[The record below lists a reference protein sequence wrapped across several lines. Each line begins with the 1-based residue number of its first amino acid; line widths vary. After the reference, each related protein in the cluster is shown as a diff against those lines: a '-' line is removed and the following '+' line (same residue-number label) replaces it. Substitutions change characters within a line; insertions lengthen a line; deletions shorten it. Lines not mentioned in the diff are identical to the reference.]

1 MKYQVKF
8 LTVAVAAMLTAGGV
22 CAQTAGTWMV
32 RAGVTQLAP
41 SVNSSCLS
49 APDFGD
55 FGPGGAIGC
64 TRSDVSSDSQLSGGI
79 TYMYTD
85 HWSVDVP
92 LALPFKHR
100 IIGAGSM
107 AGAGDLGTVQALPVT
122 LFLQYRFLEA
132 NAKFRPYIGLGVTY
146 AYFFNEEGSGRLT
159 ATTNPG
165 GPPTQLN
172 VDAKFILTPQ
182 IGATLALNDK
192 WFIDVFY
199 TKSKLSTTT
208 HMSTG
213 QHMDMDLDP
222 AAYGIA
228 VGYKF

>member
-1 MKYQVKF
+1 MKKQLKF
-8 LTVAVAAMLTAGGV
+8 IVAVTLLFTGSAF
-22 CAQTAGTWMV
+22 AQTAGTWMV
-32 RAGVTQLAP
+32 RVGVAKIAP
-41 SVNSSCLS
+41 DVTSSCLS

-55 FGPGGAIGC
+55 GPLGC
-64 TRSDVSSDSQLSGGI
+64 TRSDVSADSQLAGGV

-85 HWSVDVP
+85 NVSVDVP
-92 LALPFKHR
+92 LALPFKHK

-107 AGAGDLGTVQALPVT
+107 AGAGDLGEVQALPMT

-132 NAKFRPYIGLGVTY
+132 NAKLRPYIGLGATY
-146 AYFFNEEGSGRLT
+146 AYFFNEQGSGRLT

-165 GPPTQLN
+165 GPSTKIT
-172 VDAKFILTPQ
+172 VDSKFILTPQ

-192 WFIDVFY
+192 WFIDVSY
-199 TKSKLSTTT
+199 SKSRLSTTT

-213 QHMDMDLDP
+213 QHMDVDLNP
-222 AAYGIA
+222 ASYSVA

>member
-55 FGPGGAIGC
+55 GPTGC
-64 TRSDVSSDSQLSGGI
+64 TKSDVSSDTQLSGGI

-92 LALPFKHR
+92 LALPFKHK

-132 NAKFRPYIGLGVTY
+132 NAKFRPYVGLGVTY

-182 IGATLALNDK
+182 IGATLALNEK

>member
-1 MKYQVKF
+1 MKTQVKF
-8 LTVAVAAMLTAGGV
+8 LAVACAAALMAGSV

-32 RAGVTQLAP
+32 RAGVTKLAP
-41 SVNSSCLS
+41 SVNSGCLS

-55 FGPGGAIGC
+55 GPAGC
-64 TRSDVSSDSQLSGGI
+64 TKSDISADTQLSGGI

-85 HWSVDVP
+85 NWSIDVP
-92 LALPFKHR
+92 VALPFKHR

-107 AGAGDLGTVQALPVT
+107 AGAGDLGTVQALPATMFV
-122 LFLQYRFLEA
+122 QYRFLDA
-132 NAKFRPYIGLGVTY
+132 NAKFRPYVGLGATY

-165 GPPTQLN
+165 GPPTKLT
-172 VDAKFILTPQ
+172 VDSKFILTPQ
-182 IGATLALNDK
+182 IGATLAIGDK
-192 WFIDVFY
+192 WFVDVFY
-199 TKSKLSTTT
+199 SKSKLSTTT

-213 QHMDMDLDP
+213 QHMDVDLDP